1 MAKADYHRN
10 ALRILFILTRGSR
23 PSADTGVEGY
33 DRVFTGESRV
43 QALDFWMRYPEYLAD
58 ELLNRFEETGDPAH
72 LEEARRIFDLDEP
85 DLRTVPMMRFYFGA
99 YEPLD
104 TVLGILKSRGLVLP
118 RSRVTAMGRKGHEFL
133 VSPKAVSLLDRMVA
147 ELPPL
152 AWYEDRVALVL
163 KVAGNR
169 GGFPLKVRQHER
181 REYHDT
187 KVDDPIPTTA
197 GRVRR
202 RLEMILARGT
212 RDARRRHPGW
222 A

>member
-10 ALRILFILTRGSR
+10 ALRILFILTRGSQPR
-23 PSADTGVEGY
+23 ADTGVEGF

-58 ELLNRFEETGDPAH
+58 ELLSLFDESGDPTY
-72 LEEARRIFDLDEP
+72 LDEARRIFDLDEP

-104 TVLGILKSRGLVLP
+104 TVLGMLKARNLVLP

-133 VSPKAVSLLDRMVA
+133 VSPTAAALLDRMVA

-152 AWYEDRVALVL
+152 AWYENRVALVL
-163 KVAGNR
+163 KVAGSR
-169 GGFPLKVRQHER
+169 GGFLLKARQHER

-202 RLEMILARGT
+202 RLEITLET
-212 RDARRRHPGW
+212 EDA
-222 A
+222 

>member
-10 ALRILFILTRGSR
+10 ALRILFILARGSQTV
-23 PSADTGVEGY
+23 ADIGVEGF
-33 DRVFTGESRV
+33 DRVFIGESRV

-58 ELLNRFEETGDPAH
+58 ELLSLFEETGDPT
-72 LEEARRIFDLDEP
+72 LLDEARRIFDLNEP

-104 TVLGILKSRGLVLP
+104 TVLSMLKSRGLVLP
-118 RSRVTAMGRKGHEFL
+118 RSRLTAMGRKGHEFL
-133 VSPKAVSLLDRMVA
+133 VSPKAVALLDRMVA

-163 KVAGNR
+163 KAAGDR

-187 KVDDPIPTTA
+187 RVDDTIPTTA

-202 RLEMILARGT
+202 RLETILGRE
-212 RDARRRHPGW
+212 DA
-222 A
+222 